1 MAAGRPTLYDSA
13 YCERVVELGM
23 EGKSRAQIASA
34 LGVAK
39 ATIQNWEASH
49 PEFLAAMT
57 HARDEAQAWW
67 EGMGQAGL
75 TMQGFNASLWAKN
88 VSCRFREDYSEPK
101 NVILSGDA
109 ANPVR
114 TVNRVE
120 IVAVEAKAAE

>member
-1 MAAGRPTLYDSA
+1 MAAGRPTLYDPA

-39 ATIQNWEASH
+39 ATIQNWEAAH

-120 IVAVEAKAAE
+120 IVAVEAKAGE

>member
-1 MAAGRPTLYDSA
+1 MAGGRPSLYDPA
-13 YCERVVELGM
+13 YCEKVIEMGKM
-23 EGKSRAQIASA
+23 GKSIVQMASA
-34 LGVAK
+34 FDVTRE
-39 ATIQNWEASH
+39 TIYEWTRVH
-49 PEFLAAMT
+49 PEFSDAISRAKV
-57 HARDEAQAWW
+57 HAQHWW
-67 EGMGQAGL
+67 EEMGQAGL

-120 IVAVEAKAAE
+120 IVAVEAKAGE

>member
-1 MAAGRPTLYDSA
+1 MAGGRPSVYDPA
-13 YCERVVELGM
+13 FCEKVVELGKL
-23 EGKSRAQIASA
+23 GKSLVQIACA
-34 LGVAK
+34 LDVTRETIYAWMRDKPEFSDAMTRAK
-39 ATIQNWEASH
+39 AHS
-49 PEFLAAMT
+49 
-57 HARDEAQAWW
+57 QAWW
-67 EGMGQAGL
+67 EEMGQAGL

-120 IVAVEAKAAE
+120 IVAVEAKAPE

>member
-1 MAAGRPTLYDSA
+1 MPLGRPTLYNPA
-13 YCERVVELGM
+13 FCERVVELGR

-34 LGVAK
+34 LDVAK
-39 ATIQNWEASH
+39 ATIQNWEAEH

-57 HARDEAQAWW
+57 RARDEAQAWW
-67 EGMGQAGL
+67 EGMGQYGL
-75 TMQGFNASLWAKN
+75 TAGQFNSALWAKN

-120 IVAVEAKAAE
+120 IVAVEAKAPE

>member
-1 MAAGRPTLYDSA
+1 MSGGRPSVYHPA
-13 YCERVVELGM
+13 FCERAIELGKL
-23 EGKSRAQIASA
+23 GKSLVQIACDFDVTRETIYAWMREKPEFSDA
-34 LGVAK
+34 MTRAK
-39 ATIQNWEASH
+39 AHS
-49 PEFLAAMT
+49 
-57 HARDEAQAWW
+57 QAWW
-67 EGMGQAGL
+67 EEMGQVGL

-120 IVAVEAKAAE
+120 IVAVEAKAPE

>member
-1 MAAGRPTLYDSA
+1 MAGGRPSVYDPA
-13 YCERVVELGM
+13 FCEQAVELGKL
-23 EGKSRAQIASA
+23 GKSRVQIACA
-34 LGVAK
+34 FDVCRDTLHE
-39 ATIQNWEASH
+39 WERVH
-49 PEFLAAMT
+49 PEFSDAMT
-57 HARDEAQAWW
+57 RAKAHSQAWW
-67 EGMGQAGL
+67 EEMGQSGL

-120 IVAVEAKAAE
+120 IVAVEAKAPE

>member
-1 MAAGRPTLYDSA
+1 MAGGRPSVYDPA
-13 YCERVVELGM
+13 FCEQAIELGKL
-23 EGKSRAQIASA
+23 GKSLVQIACAFDVTRETIYAWMREKPEFSDA
-34 LGVAK
+34 MTRAK
-39 ATIQNWEASH
+39 AHS
-49 PEFLAAMT
+49 
-57 HARDEAQAWW
+57 QAWW
-67 EGMGQAGL
+67 EEMGQAGL

-120 IVAVEAKAAE
+120 IVAVEAKAPE

>member
-1 MAAGRPTLYDSA
+1 MAGGRPSVYDPA
-13 YCERVVELGM
+13 FCEKVVELGKL
-23 EGKSRAQIASA
+23 GKSLVQIACA
-34 LGVAK
+34 LDVTRETIYAWMREKPEFSDAMTRAK
-39 ATIQNWEASH
+39 ANS
-49 PEFLAAMT
+49 
-57 HARDEAQAWW
+57 QAWW
-67 EGMGQAGL
+67 EEMGQAGL

-120 IVAVEAKAAE
+120 IVAVEAKAPE

>member
-1 MAAGRPTLYDSA
+1 MPAGRPTTYDPKF
-13 YCERVVELGM
+13 CDKVLELGA

-39 ATIQNWEASH
+39 ATIQNWEAAH

-114 TVNRVE
+114 TVSRVE
-120 IVAVEAKAAE
+120 IVAVQAKAPE